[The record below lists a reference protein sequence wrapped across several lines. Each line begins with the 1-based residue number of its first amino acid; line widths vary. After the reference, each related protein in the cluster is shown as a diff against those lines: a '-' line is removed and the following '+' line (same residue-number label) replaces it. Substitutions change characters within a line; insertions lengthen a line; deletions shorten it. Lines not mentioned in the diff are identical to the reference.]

1 MSAVAE
7 VLDTGRSSRATSFF
21 RVLFVGGMIAYRAL
35 FNWIRP
41 AIYIPT
47 MLGSPLFQILF
58 FAHLGRYSGLG
69 DTNFFVVGNAVQVSA
84 MSAIYGATMTLA
96 NERYFG
102 TIAQLLATPA
112 NRAALFLGRTL
123 PVIANGLIVSTF
135 GFLVGAVFLDFRM
148 DASQIPAVAL
158 VVTLTVVSCTGLGMM
173 LGSIGIRA
181 RDVFFASNLAYFMM
195 LSDVRGEH
203 PDRFA
208 PGMDAGDLEVASA
221 HPWDRR
227 GAPARERRAPRRG
240 VRPDPYRA
248 ADRSDLRVPRIRA
261 LSLLR
266 GLEPKARLARPLLGG
281 PEFSESLRMPYSEGF
296 PYGR

>member
-7 VLDTGRSSRATSFF
+7 VLGTGRSSRATSFF
-21 RVLFVGGMIAYRAL
+21 RVLFVGGIIAYRAL

-58 FAHLGRYSGLG
+58 FANLGRYSGLG

-135 GFLVGAVFLDFRM
+135 GFLVGAAFLDFRM
-148 DASQIPAVAL
+148 DVSQIPAVAL

-195 LSDVRGEH
+195 LLMCGVNIPIDSLPGWMQAISKALPLTHGIAAARRLASGETLGAVSGLIRTELLIGATYGFLAFVLFRYFEASSRKH
-203 PDRFA
+203 ASLDRF
-208 PGMDAGDLEVASA
+208 
-221 HPWDRR
+221 
-227 GAPARERRAPRRG
+227 
-240 VRPDPYRA
+240 
-248 ADRSDLRVPRIRA
+248 
-261 LSLLR
+261 
-266 GLEPKARLARPLLGG
+266 
-281 PEFSESLRMPYSEGF
+281 
-296 PYGR
+296 

>member
-1 MSAVAE
+1 MSAVAD
-7 VLDTGRSSRATSFF
+7 VLGVSRSSRPTSFF
-21 RVLFVGGMIAYRAL
+21 RVLFVGGLIAYRAL

-58 FAHLGRYSGLG
+58 FANLGRYSGLG

-102 TIAQLLATPA
+102 TISQLLATPA
-112 NRAALFLGRTL
+112 NRAALFLGRSL

-135 GFLVGAVFLDFRM
+135 GFLVGAAFLDFRM
-148 DASQIPAVAL
+148 PVSQIPAVAL

-181 RDVFFASNLAYFMM
+181 RDVFFASNLAYFLM
-195 LSDVRGEH
+195 LLMCGVNIPIDSLPGWMQAISKSLPLTHGIAAARGLASGETLGEVAGLVRTEVLIGATYGFFAFVLFRYFEASSRKH
-203 PDRFA
+203 ASLDRF
-208 PGMDAGDLEVASA
+208 
-221 HPWDRR
+221 
-227 GAPARERRAPRRG
+227 
-240 VRPDPYRA
+240 
-248 ADRSDLRVPRIRA
+248 
-261 LSLLR
+261 
-266 GLEPKARLARPLLGG
+266 
-281 PEFSESLRMPYSEGF
+281 
-296 PYGR
+296 

>member
-7 VLDTGRSSRATSFF
+7 DLDTGRSSRATSFF

-158 VVTLTVVSCTGLGMM
+158 VVSLTVVSCTGLGMM

-195 LSDVRGEH
+195 LLMCGVNIPIDSLPGWMQAISKSLPLTHGIAAARRLASGEPLGAVFGLIRTELLIGATYGFLAFVLFRYFEASSRKH
-203 PDRFA
+203 ASLDRF
-208 PGMDAGDLEVASA
+208 
-221 HPWDRR
+221 
-227 GAPARERRAPRRG
+227 
-240 VRPDPYRA
+240 
-248 ADRSDLRVPRIRA
+248 
-261 LSLLR
+261 
-266 GLEPKARLARPLLGG
+266 
-281 PEFSESLRMPYSEGF
+281 
-296 PYGR
+296 

>member
-7 VLDTGRSSRATSFF
+7 VLGTGRSSRATSFF
-21 RVLFVGGMIAYRAL
+21 RVLFVGGIIAYRAL

-58 FAHLGRYSGLG
+58 FANLGRYSGLG

-135 GFLVGAVFLDFRM
+135 GFLVGAAFLDFRI

-158 VVTLTVVSCTGLGMM
+158 VVTLTVVSSTGLGMM

-195 LSDVRGEH
+195 LLMCGVNIPIDSLPGWMQAISKALPLTHGIAAARRLASDETLGAVSGLIRTELLIGATYGFLAFVLFRYFEASSRKH
-203 PDRFA
+203 ASLDRF
-208 PGMDAGDLEVASA
+208 
-221 HPWDRR
+221 
-227 GAPARERRAPRRG
+227 
-240 VRPDPYRA
+240 
-248 ADRSDLRVPRIRA
+248 
-261 LSLLR
+261 
-266 GLEPKARLARPLLGG
+266 
-281 PEFSESLRMPYSEGF
+281 
-296 PYGR
+296 

>member
-1 MSAVAE
+1 MSAAAE
-7 VLDTGRSSRATSFF
+7 VLVTGRSSRLTSFF

-135 GFLVGAVFLDFRM
+135 GFLVGAAFLDFRM

-195 LSDVRGEH
+195 LLMCGVNIPIDSL
-203 PDRFA
+203 
-208 PGMDAGDLEVASA
+208 PGWMQAISKSLPLTHGIAA
-221 HPWDRR
+221 
-227 GAPARERRAPRRG
+227 AR
-240 VRPDPYRA
+240 
-248 ADRSDLRVPRIRA
+248 
-261 LSLLR
+261 
-266 GLEPKARLARPLLGG
+266 RLASGETLGAVSGLIRTELLIGAT
-281 PEFSESLRMPYSEGF
+281 YGF
-296 PYGR
+296 LAFVLFRYFEAS